1 MTTPV
6 GPQAKASRPLTPLG
20 DSTFSCSQPQ
30 PATPQKPHGAVIVE
44 NGTLLTRATKY
55 SLDV

>member
-1 MTTPV
+1 MPV
-6 GPQAKASRPLTPLG
+6 GPQAKAGRPLTPLG
-20 DSTFSCSQPQ
+20 DSTFLCSQPQ